1 MKKNTPTAN
10 PRPPWW
16 GLFAL
21 VTLVIWF
28 AYLGSL
34 TQLITNSLGLVPT
47 SWLWCLAFPVLLP
60 ISPLVACVMFGVWVP
75 LVIAVTLPALS
86 AFGFWWEGRHG
97 Q

>member
-1 MKKNTPTAN
+1 M
-10 PRPPWW
+10 
-16 GLFAL
+16 

-34 TQLITNSLGLVPT
+34 TQLITSSLGLAPT
-47 SWLWCLAFPVLLP
+47 SLLWCLIFPVLLP
-60 ISPLVACVMFGVWVP
+60 ISPLVACVMFGVWGP
-75 LVIAVTLPALS
+75 LVIAAILPALS